1 MRLPLADSKSSPNFI
16 GSWLI
21 QDPSICDE
29 LINYFE
35 REKTKHKQGELSMG
49 KDLEAKNSIDLGILP
64 QQIALPE
71 NKFLQTYF
79 KYLSEFYSDYLEQW
93 PFLKNLAKE
102 VEIGK
107 FNIQRYEK
115 GQHFQRIHTE
125 RCSIATLHRLFA
137 WMTYLNDVS
146 PEDGGSTIFT
156 HYGLKL
162 QPRKGQTL
170 IWPAEWTHAHKGSIL
185 KGNSKYIITGW
196 MHFQP
201 KHGC

>member
-21 QDPSICDE
+21 QDSSICDE

-35 REKTKHKQGELSMG
+35 ENKGKHKQGELGKG
-49 KDLEAKNSIDLGILP
+49 KDLVGKNSIDMTILP
-64 QQIALPE
+64 RDIALPE
-71 NKFLQTYF
+71 NKFFKTYF
-79 KYLSEFYSDYLEQW
+79 KYLFEFYSDYSEQW
-93 PFLKNLAKE
+93 PFLKNLAQE
-102 VEIGK
+102 VEIGR

-125 RCSIATLHRLFA
+125 RSSIANLHRLFA

-156 HYGLKL
+156 HYGLEL

-170 IWPAEWTHAHKGSIL
+170 IWPAEWTHAHKGSLL

-196 MHFQP
+196 MLFP
-201 KHGC
+201 A